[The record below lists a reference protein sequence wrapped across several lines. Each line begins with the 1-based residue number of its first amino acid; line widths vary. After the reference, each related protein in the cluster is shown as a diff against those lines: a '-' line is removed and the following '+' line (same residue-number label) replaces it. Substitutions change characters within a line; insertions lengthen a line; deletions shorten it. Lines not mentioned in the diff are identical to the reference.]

1 MRTLK
6 KHTSLEE
13 KGHFVCD
20 KCFYQF
26 AHSQPSAAEE
36 LTKQIDTVKSV
47 YDKKLISEDQ
57 YHELLKLLISL
68 YIGNQVTA
76 KVNDR
81 LNSVFR
87 EKFSP
92 RRILES
98 IALAP

>member
-1 MRTLK
+1 MVK
-6 KHTSLEE
+6 KHKSLEE

-26 AHSQPSAAEE
+26 AHNQPSAAEE

-68 YIGNQVTA
+68 YIGNQVAAT
-76 KVNDR
+76 VNDR

-87 EKFSP
+87 EKLSP
-92 RRILES
+92 HRILQS
-98 IALAP
+98 LALAP